1 MESALSPPMCFAII
15 RAPHA
20 MGQLAF
26 WLICVSLSLRC
37 RPFLFIQCVVNVN
50 KNTVGY
56 CASLLVIAVAVVIV
70 SYYYIYYIFVKT
82 IRHQHYQ

>member
-1 MESALSPPMCFAII
+1 MCFVII

-37 RPFLFIQCVVNVN
+37 RLFLLIQCVVNVN

-56 CASLLVIAVAVVIV
+56 CASLLVIALAVVIV
-70 SYYYIYYIFVKT
+70 SYYYSYYVFVKT